1 MPHDVQVC
9 VARGQKITIRGV
21 DTDNT
26 TVEQFKSIL
35 AAHRECAGRPATWIQ
50 LSLRGVILAD
60 SSSTLAS
67 YRVSSGPLDLT
78 LRPPAQSQT
87 QRSTL
92 GPGMAEADETFRLR
106 EVFRTFD
113 ADGSG
118 QIDSRELR
126 AALSASG
133 VEVAQV

>member
-1 MPHDVQVC
+1 MPAHDVQVC
-9 VARGQKITIRGV
+9 VARGQRITVRGV

-26 TVEQFKSIL
+26 TVEQFKARL

-50 LSLRGVILAD
+50 LSLRGAVLAD
-60 SSSTLAS
+60 SSRTLAA
-67 YRVSSGPLDLT
+67 YRISSGPLDLT

-92 GPGMAEADETFRLR
+92 GPGLAEADQSFRLR

-118 QIDSRELR
+118 QIDRRELR
-126 AALSASG
+126 AALSAS
-133 VEVAQV
+133 